1 MNHWL
6 GAGANLIVSGDLI
19 QIDNVGH
26 KPTTSE
32 QSIAAADFFAL
43 YLMQPCNTGTADNL
57 AQQLQAWIRGPS
69 DEAAYVLVANYGPD
83 GGAGGF
89 GTQLPGIHS
98 VTVSLADLG
107 IPGTTWVFTDIWE
120 ANSKLVSDSYTAWLT
135 EGGSQL
141 LRLTPSK

>member
-6 GAGANLIVSGDLI
+6 GAGANLIISGDLT
-19 QIDNVGH
+19 QIDNVGY
-26 KPTTSE
+26 KLTTSE
-32 QSIAAADFFAL
+32 QSIAAADFFSL
-43 YLMQPCNTGTADNL
+43 YLMQPCNPGTGDSL

-89 GTQLPGIHS
+89 GTQLPGIQS

-107 IPGTTWVFTDIWE
+107 IPGTTWGFTDIWE
-120 ANSKLVSDSYTAWLT
+120 GNSTVVSDS
-135 EGGSQL
+135 
-141 LRLTPSK
+141 